1 VCVCVCVRVRV
12 RIKHPVTLKGGQSS
26 VVPGGQKNHEWMAG
40 PATMGLI
47 LSHKRLTLSECTSAL
62 PHAMLGAFVAISAER
77 TKCNEGGRR
86 RRQHLA
92 TLPSP
97 YFLYVS
103 AGKVQL
109 ECNALCSV
117 FGSLLCGGS
126 IWATAP

>member
-1 VCVCVCVRVRV
+1 M
-12 RIKHPVTLKGGQSS
+12 
-26 VVPGGQKNHEWMAG
+26 VPGGQKNHEWMAG
-40 PATMGLI
+40 PATMGLT

-62 PHAMLGAFVAISAER
+62 PYVMLGAFLATSAEQAQQD
-77 TKCNEGGRR
+77 KECNEGERW

-109 ECNALCSV
+109 ECNALRSSV